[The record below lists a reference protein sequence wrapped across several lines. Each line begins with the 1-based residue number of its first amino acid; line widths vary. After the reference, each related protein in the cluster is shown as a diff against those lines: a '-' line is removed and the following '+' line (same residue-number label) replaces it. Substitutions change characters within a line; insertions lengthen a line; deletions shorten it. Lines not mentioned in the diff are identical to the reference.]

1 MRERTVRVCEI
12 FTSIQG
18 ESTFAGL
25 PCTFVRLSG
34 CNLMCVYCDTKYSYG
49 EGTEIA
55 IDEVVRRVDS
65 AGVRLVE
72 ITGGE
77 PLVQGNDTLSLIRVL
92 LDRGYEILLE
102 TNGSMNI
109 KDVDPRASIILDMK
123 TPGSGMSDQMD
134 FTNLELIK
142 NSDEVKF
149 VICSRD
155 DYEWSKNIIS
165 HYRLEEK
172 CTVLLSPGFGI
183 LQPRDLAVWI
193 IEDRLRV
200 RLNIQIHKY
209 IFDPNE
215 RRV

>member
-1 MRERTVRVCEI
+1 MKICEI

-34 CNLMCVYCDTKYSYG
+34 CNLRCAYCDTKYSYDG
-49 EGTEIA
+49 GLEMELGDI
-55 IDEVVRRVDS
+55 IRRVDS
-65 AGVRLVE
+65 AGTHLVE

-77 PLVQGNDTLSLIRVL
+77 PLLQAKESILLIREL
-92 LDRGYEILLE
+92 LDKGYEVLVE

-109 KDVDPRASIILDMK
+109 KGLDKRARIILDMK
-123 TPGSGMSDQMD
+123 TPCSAMSDKMEL
-134 FTNLELIK
+134 TNLEIIK

-155 DYEWSKNIIS
+155 DYEWSKELIS
-165 HYRLEEK
+165 RYRLEQR
-172 CTVLLSPGFGI
+172 CTVLLSPGFGM
-183 LQPRDLAVWI
+183 LQPRQLAAWI
-193 IEDRLRV
+193 IEDRLHV

-209 IFDPNE
+209 IFAPGE
-215 RRV
+215 RGV

>member
-1 MRERTVRVCEI
+1 MKICEI

-34 CNLMCVYCDTKYSYG
+34 CNLRCVYCDTKYSYD
-49 EGTEIA
+49 EGIEMELGDI
-55 IDEVVRRVDS
+55 VQRVDS

-77 PLVQGNDTLSLIRVL
+77 PMHQKEETISLVREL
-92 LDRGYEILLE
+92 LDKGYEVLVE
-102 TNGSMNI
+102 TNGSINL
-109 KDVDPRASIILDMK
+109 KGLDNRATIILDMK
-123 TPGSGMSDQMD
+123 TPGSAMSDKMD
-134 FTNLELIK
+134 FTNLEIIK

-155 DYEWSKNIIS
+155 DYEWSKEMIS
-165 HYRLEEK
+165 KYGLEERCK
-172 CTVLLSPGFGI
+172 VLFSPGFGM
-183 LQPRDLAVWI
+183 LKPRDLAAWI
-193 IEDRLRV
+193 IEDRLHV

-209 IFDPNE
+209 IFDPRE
-215 RRV
+215 RGV

>member
-1 MRERTVRVCEI
+1 MKVCEI
-12 FTSIQG
+12 FTGIQG

-25 PCTFVRLSG
+25 PCTFIRLSG
-34 CNLMCVYCDTKYSYG
+34 CNLRCVYCDTKYSYD
-49 EGTEIA
+49 EGVEMEVGDIA
-55 IDEVVRRVDS
+55 AQVSS

-77 PLVQGNDTLSLIRVL
+77 PLLQGQETISLMREL
-92 LDRGYEILLE
+92 LDRGYEALVE

-109 KDVDPRASIILDMK
+109 GELDKRATIILDMK
-123 TPGSGMSDQMD
+123 TPGSGMSDKMD
-134 FTNLELIK
+134 LTNLEMIK
-142 NSDEVKF
+142 NTDEVKF

-155 DYEWSKNIIS
+155 DYEWSKEIVS
-165 HYRLEEK
+165 RYGLEERCK
-172 CTVLLSPGFGI
+172 VLFSPAFGM
-183 LQPRDLAVWI
+183 LRPRDLAAWI

>member
-1 MRERTVRVCEI
+1 MKVCEI

-34 CNLMCVYCDTKYSYG
+34 CNLRCGYCDTKYSYD
-49 EGTEIA
+49 EGVEMELKDILRR
-55 IDEVVRRVDS
+55 IDA
-65 AGVRLVE
+65 AGIRLVE

-77 PLVQGNDTLSLIRVL
+77 PLLQGKETNTLIKEL
-92 LDRGYEILLE
+92 LDRGYKVLVE
-102 TNGSMNI
+102 TNGSINI
-109 KDVDPRASIILDMK
+109 KDLDKRAIVILDMK
-123 TPGSGMSDQMD
+123 TPGSGMSDKMD
-134 FTNLELIK
+134 LTNLNIIK
-142 NSDEVKF
+142 TSDEVKF
-149 VICSRD
+149 VICDRD
-155 DYEWSKNIIS
+155 DYEWSKKLILE
-165 HYRLEEK
+165 YGLEERSE
-172 CTVLLSPGFGI
+172 VLLSPGFGMI
-183 LQPRDLAVWI
+183 WPRDLAAWI

>member
-1 MRERTVRVCEI
+1 MKICEI

-34 CNLMCVYCDTKYSYG
+34 CNLRCVYCDTKYSYD
-49 EGTEIA
+49 EGIEMEISD
-55 IDEVVRRVDS
+55 IVQRVDS

-77 PLVQGNDTLSLIRVL
+77 PMLQGEETIALIREL
-92 LDRGYEILLE
+92 LDKGYEVLVE

-109 KDVDPRASIILDMK
+109 SGLDKRATIILDMK
-123 TPGSGMSDQMD
+123 TPCSAMSDKMD
-134 FTNLELIK
+134 LANLEIIK

-149 VICSRD
+149 VICSRA
-155 DYEWSKNIIS
+155 DYEWSKEIILQ
-165 HYRLEEK
+165 YGLEK
-172 CTVLLSPGFGI
+172 RCKVLFSPGFGM
-183 LQPRDLAVWI
+183 LQPRDLAAWI
-193 IEDRLRV
+193 IEDRLQV

-209 IFDPNE
+209 IFDPGE
-215 RRV
+215 RGV

>member
-1 MRERTVRVCEI
+1 MKICEI

-34 CNLMCVYCDTKYSYG
+34 CNLRCVYCDTKYSYD
-49 EGTEIA
+49 EGIEMEIGD
-55 IDEVVRRVDS
+55 ILQRVDS

-77 PLVQGNDTLSLIRVL
+77 PMLQGEETASLVREL
-92 LDRGYEILLE
+92 LDKGYEVLVE

-109 KDVDPRASIILDMK
+109 SELDKRATIILDMK
-123 TPGSGMSDQMD
+123 TPGSAMSDKMD
-134 FTNLELIK
+134 LENLELIK

-155 DYEWSKNIIS
+155 DYEWSKGIVS
-165 HYRLEEK
+165 QYGLEERCK
-172 CTVLLSPGFGI
+172 VLFSPGFGM
-183 LQPRDLAVWI
+183 LQPRDLAAWI
-193 IEDRLRV
+193 IEDRLHV
-200 RLNIQIHKY
+200 RLNIQLHKY
-209 IFDPNE
+209 IFDPGE
-215 RRV
+215 RGV